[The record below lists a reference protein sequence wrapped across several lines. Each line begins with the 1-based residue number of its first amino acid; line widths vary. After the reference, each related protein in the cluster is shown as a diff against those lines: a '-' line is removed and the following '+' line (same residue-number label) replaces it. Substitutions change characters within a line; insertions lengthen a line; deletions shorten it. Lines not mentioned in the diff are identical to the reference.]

1 MCATGKTEVQ
11 VYDYV
16 DFHVPMLENMYQ
28 KRVKGYASIGYKTR
42 VSAEAPVSPD
52 IIYDGRSFYP
62 VYLSDIANAE
72 KEILI
77 VSPFMR
83 KSRITQILKSL
94 IPKISNGI
102 SITVVTRPPEDFK
115 ESDRDTV
122 KQNAASL
129 ENCGVSVRYKSD
141 FHQKFTV
148 IDNQTVW
155 YGSVNF
161 LSFGTHDESIMR
173 FSNTEIAGALIDTVL

>member
-1 MCATGKTEVQ
+1 M
-11 VYDYV
+11 
-16 DFHVPMLENMYQ
+16 
-28 KRVKGYASIGYKTR
+28 
-42 VSAEAPVSPD
+42 
-52 IIYDGRSFYP
+52 
-62 VYLSDIANAE
+62 
-72 KEILI
+72 
-77 VSPFMR
+77 
-83 KSRITQILKSL
+83 
-94 IPKISNGI
+94 
-102 SITVVTRPPEDFK
+102 VTRPPEDFK

-122 KQNAASL
+122 KQNAESL

-173 FSNTEIAGALIDTVL
+173 FSNAEIAGALIDTVL